1 LQALFLRKLVL
12 KTEREGDSLRLLSRR
27 FHFLSQYGKKEL
39 EKRVVMFAGKLL
51 AKNVKYLGVMLF
63 LIL

>member
-1 LQALFLRKLVL
+1 MLRKLVL

-39 EKRVVMFAGKLL
+39 EKRVVIFAGKLK
-51 AKNVKYLGVMLF
+51 AKDISWGHVILN
-63 LIL
+63 LII